1 MNYKQLLLLWFQLF
15 VLALTMCNTSS
26 AQKTYTT
33 DDSTRIYTL
42 LDKADEADNAG
53 NLDLSLNLTNQALTL
68 SRSLK
73 MQRGEGFALLKL
85 ADLKLKKEGTENI
98 AELFNAPLKIGESL
112 KDSFLIG
119 LTHHQHGQMYLNK
132 ADYNEA
138 DRWFEKALNFY
149 RPDADAYYRAMVLN
163 ERGYMFDRQ
172 GDYAKAVDMYLQAI
186 RFHEK
191 AGNEKE
197 IANLLGN
204 IGVSNFRMGN
214 KEEAINMFK
223 KSAALREKLGD
234 AKGLAAT
241 YGNLVTAYSGISLD
255 SAFRYQEKAIA
266 NAQKTGVKNNLAQAY
281 ANAAILLT
289 RMKKYNEAEEYQ
301 HKAIQLYKEVGDQ
314 LKIGNQYIGLANLHQ
329 LLNDSI
335 KAEYYFKEAETI
347 AVAQKNKLLFQS
359 LYQAKSNFYSTRN
372 NYKLSYEYNKQYY
385 NYRDSIVSEK
395 NTATMAELQTKYEA
409 EKKDNEIIRL
419 GTEQKIK
426 QLEIEKQK
434 AVIAGNTQEAKRKEI
449 QIQLLK
455 QQQELRDAEIIRQK
469 EELEKQ
475 TLLNKNNEQQ
485 LLLSVQE
492 LQIAENEKKLRT
504 RQLDKERLLRYG
516 FIAGI
521 VLLLVLGGLLFNRY
535 QLRKRLDEQKALLSM
550 RNKISKDLHD
560 DIGSTLTSI
569 NILSKVAEKAIEQ
582 DPVQAR
588 KMIHDITTQSKNIQ
602 QNMSDI
608 VWAIRPDN
616 DKVENLAARMREHIG
631 NTLELQQIAT
641 TLEAGDE
648 AMQLSVPMQ
657 HRKEILLIYKE
668 AINNILK
675 HSGATKVVVQL
686 GAENQLLK
694 MSIKDNGKWKQK
706 EKSSGTGT
714 HSMKQRAESL
724 GGTLDVSGTEHGTNV
739 ILTLP
744 IP

>member
-1 MNYKQLLLLWFQLF
+1 MRKSLVVSFVFFLLLANVVYTSAQNYSLKDSSTIYQLLD
-15 VLALTMCNTSS
+15 A
-26 AQKTYTT
+26 
-33 DDSTRIYTL
+33 
-42 LDKADEADNAG
+42 ADAADLEG
-53 NLDLSLNLTNQALTL
+53 NLDSAIILTKRALEI
-68 SRSLK
+68 SVAKK
-73 MQRGEGFALLKL
+73 MKRGEGFALLKL

-98 AELFNAPLKIGESL
+98 ADLFNAPLKIGESL

-119 LTHHQHGQMYLNK
+119 LTYHQKGQLFL
-132 ADYNEA
+132 NEA
-138 DRWFEKALNFY
+138 NYKDAEQWFEKALNFY
-149 RPDADAYYRAMVLN
+149 RDPQEANYHALVFN
-163 ERGYMFDRQ
+163 ERGFMFDRQ

-186 RFHEK
+186 RFFEK
-191 AGNEKE
+191 SNNQKE
-197 IANLLGN
+197 IANTLGN

-223 KSAALREKLGD
+223 KSVALREKLGD

-241 YGNLVTAYSGISLD
+241 YGNLVTAYSSISLD
-255 SAFRYQEKAIA
+255 SSFKYQEKAIA
-266 NAQKTGVKNNLAQAY
+266 LAKKTGVKNNLAQAY
-281 ANAAILLT
+281 ANAATLLT
-289 RMKKYNEAEEYQ
+289 RMKKYNEAETYQ
-301 HKAIQLYKEVGDQ
+301 QQALQLYKETGDQ
-314 LKIGNQYIGLANLHQ
+314 LKIGNQYIGMANVQQ
-329 LLNDSI
+329 LLGDSL
-335 KAEYYFKEAETI
+335 KAEQYFKEAETI
-347 AVAQKNKLLFQS
+347 AVLQKNKLLFQS
-359 LYQAKSNFYSTRN
+359 LYQAKSNFYSARN
-372 NYKLSYEYNKQYY
+372 NYKLSYDYNKQYY
-385 NYRDSIVSEK
+385 NYRDSIVNEK
-395 NTATMAELQTKYEA
+395 NTATMAELQTKYET
-409 EKKDNEIIRL
+409 EKKDNEIARL
-419 GTEQKIK
+419 NTEQKIK

-455 QQQELRDAEIIRQK
+455 QEQELRDAEIIRQK

-492 LQIAENEKKLRT
+492 LQISENEKKLRT
-504 RQLDKERLLRYG
+504 RQLEKERFIRNG

-521 VLLLVLGGLLFNRY
+521 IVLLIVGGLLFNRY

-569 NILSKVAEKAIEQ
+569 NILSNVAEKAIEQ

-588 KMIHDITTQSKNIQ
+588 KMIHDITAQSKNIQ

-616 DKVENLAARMREHIG
+616 DKVENLVARMREHIG
-631 NTLELQQIAT
+631 NTLELQQITT

-675 HSGATKVVVQL
+675 HSGATKAVIQL
-686 GAENQLLK
+686 SAENHLLK
-694 MSIKDNGKWKQK
+694 MNIGDNGKWKQK
-706 EKSSGTGT
+706 QHSSGTGT
-714 HSMKQRAESL
+714 YSMKQRAESL
-724 GGTLDVSGTEHGTNV
+724 GGTLNITGTKDGTNV
-739 ILTLP
+739 SLTIP